1 MKLLSPVR
9 LGNAEASNRVLFGPH
24 ATNLGVRRAFS
35 PRHVAYY
42 ERRARGG
49 AGVIVLEE
57 ASVHESD
64 WPYERAPLAAD
75 CGPGWDA
82 IVDACRPH
90 GSLVIGA
97 LGHSGGQGTS
107 HWSQRPLWAPSDEPE
122 VNSREIPKIMEPG
135 DIRAVVDG
143 FGNAAGW
150 AAAAGLDG
158 VEINAGQNSLVRQFL
173 SGLTNRRSDEYGSD
187 RSLLARE
194 VIAAVRSSIGDG
206 IVGLRLS
213 CDELAPWAGIT
224 PESAA
229 ALVTELGPLVD
240 YLVVVR
246 GSIFSVPATR
256 PDTHHE
262 PGFNLDLAGNLAGNL
277 GGESGGGLIGDAGG
291 ARIVAQ
297 GSIIDVGQAEW
308 ALDEGRCDLVEMTR
322 AQIAD
327 ADLVAKAAA
336 DPARIRPCILCN
348 QTCQVRDNR
357 NPIITCVVDPR
368 TGHELDDP
376 EPCPGDLTGSHDR
389 SRSENQSKDQAR
401 ALLVVGGGP
410 GGLEAARVAAE
421 RGRRV
426 RLLEASDQLG
436 GMVLAAAEGAGRR
449 PLAAIVDWLEAE
461 VRRLGVEVVTGH
473 RATAADIDSH
483 DGPVILA
490 TGSMTAPPTSPTTAD
505 AGVVSVVALLDG
517 SRQGNLEEL
526 VPSDGAVVIL
536 DPIGGPIGV
545 SAAELLAQTGR
556 SVTLVTP
563 DAFAG
568 QMLALTG
575 DLAPCNTRLAQLGVE
590 VIRRVKV
597 RRIGVD
603 EITVEHHFSGEQTVL
618 KGVVIDAGSRL
629 PDDTLAETL
638 AETSVDTT
646 GRHAR
651 IGDAVAPRTIHEA
664 ILEARRAVLALDE
677 SGLSPRASQ

>member
-57 ASVHESD
+57 ASVHDSD

-75 CGPGWDA
+75 CGPGWEA

-97 LGHSGGQGTS
+97 IGHSGGQGTS

-135 DIRAVVDG
+135 DICAVIDG
-143 FGNAAGW
+143 FGQAAGL
-150 AAAAGLDG
+150 AAEAGLDG

-173 SGLTNRRSDEYGSD
+173 SGLTNRRSDGYGSD

-206 IVGLRLS
+206 IIGLRLS

-229 ALVTELGPLVD
+229 DLVEELGPLVD

-256 PDTHHE
+256 PDTHHD
-262 PGFNLDLAGNLAGNL
+262 PGFNLDLTGDLTGVL
-277 GGESGGGLIGDAGG
+277 TSGPAGDADGTPV
-291 ARIVAQ
+291 VAQ

-308 ALDEGRCDLVEMTR
+308 ALEEGRCDLVEMTR

-336 DPARIRPCILCN
+336 EPARIRPCILCN

-376 EPCPGDLTGSHDR
+376 EPCPGDTTGPDGDIK
-389 SRSENQSKDQAR
+389 NKTKNKNPV
-401 ALLVVGGGP
+401 LLVVGGGP

-421 RGRRV
+421 RGHQV
-426 RLLEASDQLG
+426 KLLEASDQLG
-436 GMVLAAAEGAGRR
+436 GMVVTAAEGAGRK
-449 PLAAIVDWLEAE
+449 PLATIIGWLEAE

-473 RATAADIDSH
+473 RATTADTDSH
-483 DGPVILA
+483 DGPVIVA
-490 TGSMTAPPTSPTTAD
+490 TGSVDSSPTGLVSAD
-505 AGVVSVVALLDG
+505 AKVVSAVAVLDG
-517 SRQGNLEEL
+517 SRRGDLEGL
-526 VPSDGAVVIL
+526 VPSGGDVVIL

-545 SAAELLAQTGR
+545 STAELLAQTGH

-575 DLAPCNTRLAQLGVE
+575 DLAPCNTRLAQVGVE
-590 VIRRVKV
+590 IVRRVKV
-597 RRIGVD
+597 RRIGLD
-603 EITVEHHFSGEQTVL
+603 EVTVEHHFSGVQMVL
-618 KGVVIDAGSRL
+618 RGVVIDAGSRL
-629 PDDTLAETL
+629 PDDTLATETM
-638 AETSVDTT
+638 
-646 GRHAR
+646 GRHPR
-651 IGDAVAPRTIHEA
+651 IGDAIAPRTIHEA

-677 SGLSPRASQ
+677 PSPSPRASR